1 MGYVPG
7 EGVQINRFAVA
18 VGPIHGDRRRRM
30 IFVNHLVDNEV
41 PFAVVAAMA
50 REGFGA
56 DSAGRL
62 GGRGR
67 YVGLGLC
74 DGVRAV
80 LGCNRRGRK
89 WKENGKK
96 GYEAHKQ

>member
-41 PFAVVAAMA
+41 PFTVVAAMA
-50 REGFGA
+50 INRSRANRLRALRWRGGYVYRVCACLDGA
-56 DSAGRL
+56 RVVVTCPNRS
-62 GGRGR
+62 R
-67 YVGLGLC
+67 YQ
-74 DGVRAV
+74 
-80 LGCNRRGRK
+80 N
-89 WKENGKK
+89 
-96 GYEAHKQ
+96 